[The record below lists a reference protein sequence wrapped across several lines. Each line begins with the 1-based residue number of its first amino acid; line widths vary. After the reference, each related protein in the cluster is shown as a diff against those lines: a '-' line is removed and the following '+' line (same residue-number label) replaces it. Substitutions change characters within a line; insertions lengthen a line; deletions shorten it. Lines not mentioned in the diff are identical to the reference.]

1 MPLLPLVVI
10 TVLLVVVLTAK
21 HKCVLKEPC
30 NKSLTEGHSKLWK
43 HKLFTAR
50 FMLDSGCG
58 DHDSLIISF
67 K

>member
-30 NKSLTEGHSKLWK
+30 NKSLTEGHSKL
-43 HKLFTAR
+43 
-50 FMLDSGCG
+50 
-58 DHDSLIISF
+58 
-67 K
+67 